1 MAKLLGGT
9 TVAGDLTVSGNTYTA
24 TPTTGDNSTKAATTA
39 FVQSAIAGFSG
50 MLTTALTGLSTATS
64 SVITATD
71 TVLSALGK
79 LQAQVTIL
87 ASTSYQAGA
96 IDPYQAFGTIDV
108 VSRVNSVNNFTITP
122 GTVFFTCFTPSATV
136 TVSQLSVAT
145 GSGAAMSGA
154 TLVRL
159 GLYTFNDST
168 ATATLVAQTANDT
181 SIFASS
187 STLYTRSFS
196 ATGGYPATYTLQAGQ
211 RYAVGIIVVTYNTGN
226 GPAVAGANT
235 NGFVTNMLPYMARQ
249 KITQADL
256 PASAVTTQGYLMIA
270 TRLL

>member
-24 TPTTGDNSTKAATTA
+24 TPTSGDNSTKAATTA
-39 FVQSAIAGFSG
+39 FVQSAIAGF
-50 MLTTALTGLSTATS
+50 
-64 SVITATD
+64 
-71 TVLSALGK
+71 
-79 LQAQVTIL
+79 
-87 ASTSYQAGA
+87 TSYQAGA
-96 IDPYQAFGTIDV
+96 IDPYQASGTIDV

-122 GTVFFTCFTPSATV
+122 GTVFFTCFTPSASV

-159 GLYTFNDST
+159 GLYTFNDSS

-187 STLYTRSFS
+187 NTLYTRSFS
-196 ATGGYPATYTLQAGQ
+196 ATGGYPATYALQAGQ
-211 RYAVGIIVVTYNTGN
+211 RYAIGIIVVTYNTGN

-249 KITQADL
+249 KLTQTDL
-256 PASAVTTQGYLMIA
+256 PASAVTSQGYLMIA

>member
-1 MAKLLGGT
+1 M
-9 TVAGDLTVSGNTYTA
+9 AGDLTVSGNTYTA

-39 FVQSAIAGFSG
+39 FVKSAIAGFSG
-50 MLTTALTGLSTATS
+50 VLTTALTGLSTATS

-79 LQAQVTIL
+79 LQAQVTTL
-87 ASTSYQAGA
+87 ASGA
-96 IDPYQAFGTIDV
+96 IDPYQAYATIDV
-108 VSRVNSVNNFTITP
+108 ISRVNSVNNFTITP
-122 GTVFFTCFTPSATV
+122 GTVFFTCFTPSASL

-159 GLYTFNDST
+159 GLYVFNDST

-187 STLYTRSFS
+187 NTLYTRSFS
-196 ATGGYPATYTLQAGQ
+196 ATGGYPATYALQAGQ
-211 RYAVGIIVVTYNTGN
+211 RYAIGIIVVTYNTGN
-226 GPAVAGANT
+226 GPTVAGANT

-249 KITQADL
+249 KLTQTDL
-256 PASAVTTQGYLMIA
+256 PASAITSPGYLMIA